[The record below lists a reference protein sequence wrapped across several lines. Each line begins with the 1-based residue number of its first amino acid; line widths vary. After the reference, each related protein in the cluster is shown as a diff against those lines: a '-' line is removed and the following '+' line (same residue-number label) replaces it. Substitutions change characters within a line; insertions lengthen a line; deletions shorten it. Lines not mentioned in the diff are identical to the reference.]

1 MEKKAVGKG
10 MKSQKQAYLFLAPS
24 LIILTIFVFVPLVGA
39 IAISIMNINIYM
51 NDISFAGL
59 KNYLRMFSDV
69 RVGNATLNTFYFALL
84 EVPLQI
90 LLALLLVMF
99 MTKNTRWH
107 KLMRTTFYLPYVCS
121 MTAVSIMWSMLLNKN
136 YGMLPYL
143 LGRIGIQMPGLLTS
157 TTWAMPTVIFV
168 TVWKG
173 FGYTLTVLSA
183 AALGVSNSL
192 YEAAELDGAGGLQ
205 KFRYVTIP
213 GIRDTIGFCAVTT
226 LITALQ
232 VFDQIYVMT
241 EGGPQYK
248 TETLV
253 GYIYNKGFQTAPF
266 DLFEW
271 VGDVILLLIML
282 IVILPLLWLFVSSF
296 KSDADVIKWPPHF
309 FPADWVADQY
319 RYVVKA
325 IPVLRML
332 RNTVIFAGSVTVIS
346 LFFDSMAAYAFSR
359 MHFRGKKVIFNVIL
373 LTMMVPFQ
381 VIMIPLYLEEFN
393 LGILNT
399 YAGLILPR
407 AASAYGI
414 YMLTS
419 FFGNIP
425 KSLDEAARIDGMK
438 EFQIYSRII
447 APLAK
452 PAFVTLGIF
461 HFMNNWNDLLYP
473 MMLTSSV
480 EMRTLSAGL
489 AVLVGSNSI
498 KFGPTLAATVIS
510 IAPLLILFLFGQ
522 RFFMEGIATSGM
534 KE

>member
-1 MEKKAVGKG
+1 MKKSK
-10 MKSQKQAYLFLAPS
+10 
-24 LIILTIFVFVPLVGA
+24 
-39 IAISIMNINIYM
+39 
-51 NDISFAGL
+51 
-59 KNYLRMFSDV
+59 
-69 RVGNATLNTFYFALL
+69 
-84 EVPLQI
+84 
-90 LLALLLVMF
+90 
-99 MTKNTRWH
+99 
-107 KLMRTTFYLPYVCS
+107 
-121 MTAVSIMWSMLLNKN
+121 
-136 YGMLPYL
+136 
-143 LGRIGIQMPGLLTS
+143 TS
-157 TTWAMPTVIFV
+157 
-168 TVWKG
+168 
-173 FGYTLTVLSA
+173 
-183 AALGVSNSL
+183 
-192 YEAAELDGAGGLQ
+192 
-205 KFRYVTIP
+205 
-213 GIRDTIGFCAVTT
+213 
-226 LITALQ
+226 
-232 VFDQIYVMT
+232 
-241 EGGPQYK
+241 
-248 TETLV
+248 
-253 GYIYNKGFQTAPF
+253 
-266 DLFEW
+266 LFER

-282 IVILPLLWLFVSSF
+282 IVVLPLLWLFVSSF

-309 FPADWVADQY
+309 FPADWVVDQY

>member
-1 MEKKAVGKG
+1 MKKSK
-10 MKSQKQAYLFLAPS
+10 
-24 LIILTIFVFVPLVGA
+24 
-39 IAISIMNINIYM
+39 
-51 NDISFAGL
+51 
-59 KNYLRMFSDV
+59 
-69 RVGNATLNTFYFALL
+69 
-84 EVPLQI
+84 
-90 LLALLLVMF
+90 
-99 MTKNTRWH
+99 
-107 KLMRTTFYLPYVCS
+107 
-121 MTAVSIMWSMLLNKN
+121 
-136 YGMLPYL
+136 
-143 LGRIGIQMPGLLTS
+143 TS
-157 TTWAMPTVIFV
+157 
-168 TVWKG
+168 
-173 FGYTLTVLSA
+173 
-183 AALGVSNSL
+183 
-192 YEAAELDGAGGLQ
+192 
-205 KFRYVTIP
+205 
-213 GIRDTIGFCAVTT
+213 
-226 LITALQ
+226 
-232 VFDQIYVMT
+232 
-241 EGGPQYK
+241 
-248 TETLV
+248 
-253 GYIYNKGFQTAPF
+253 
-266 DLFEW
+266 LFEW

-309 FPADWVADQY
+309 FPADLVADQY
-319 RYVVKA
+319 LYVVKA

>member
-1 MEKKAVGKG
+1 MKKSRKNAFEWIGTAVL
-10 MKSQKQAYLFLAPS
+10 LF
-24 LIILTIFVFVPLVGA
+24 
-39 IAISIMNINIYM
+39 IM
-51 NDISFAGL
+51 
-59 KNYLRMFSDV
+59 
-69 RVGNATLNTFYFALL
+69 
-84 EVPLQI
+84 
-90 LLALLLVMF
+90 LLV
-99 MTKNTRWH
+99 
-107 KLMRTTFYLPYVCS
+107 V
-121 MTAVSIMWSMLLNKN
+121 
-136 YGMLPYL
+136 
-143 LGRIGIQMPGLLTS
+143 
-157 TTWAMPTVIFV
+157 
-168 TVWKG
+168 
-173 FGYTLTVLSA
+173 
-183 AALGVSNSL
+183 
-192 YEAAELDGAGGLQ
+192 
-205 KFRYVTIP
+205 
-213 GIRDTIGFCAVTT
+213 
-226 LITALQ
+226 
-232 VFDQIYVMT
+232 
-241 EGGPQYK
+241 
-248 TETLV
+248 
-253 GYIYNKGFQTAPF
+253 
-266 DLFEW
+266 
-271 VGDVILLLIML
+271 
-282 IVILPLLWLFVSSF
+282 LPLLWLLVSSL
-296 KSDADVIKWPPHF
+296 KNDADVIQWPPHF
-309 FPADWVADQY
+309 FPTQWVIDQY
-319 RYVVKA
+319 RYVTKA
-325 IPVLRML
+325 IPVVRML
-332 RNTVIFAGSVTVIS
+332 RNTVVFAGSVTVIS

-359 MHFRGKKVIFNVIL
+359 MHFRGKKVIFNLIL

-381 VIMIPLYLEEFN
+381 VIMIPLYLEEFG

-419 FFGNIP
+419 FFSGVP